1 MGDEM
6 TGDQRTQALDAIISH
21 GVDLETAKVIIID
34 MMAIL
39 DGKPFPVQNA

>member
-1 MGDEM
+1 M
-6 TGDQRTQALDAIISH
+6 TGEQRTQALDAIISH

-39 DGKPFPVQNA
+39 DGKPFPVQTHKYTS